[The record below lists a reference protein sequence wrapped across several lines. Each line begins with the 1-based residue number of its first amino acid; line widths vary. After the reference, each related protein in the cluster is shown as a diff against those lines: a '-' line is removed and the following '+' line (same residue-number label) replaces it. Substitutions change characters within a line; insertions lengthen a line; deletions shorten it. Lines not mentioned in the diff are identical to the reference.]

1 MTQRTPISKPNGS
14 PKPNGHAPH
23 QTFHEL
29 AASVDAGGILAAPA
43 ALLSAAGANP
53 DAYAEAAAAEDHVT
67 RSRKQGAAP
76 RLLPGAQT
84 EVTAM
89 LGTPAKRKSDPPL
102 MQETDIPLP
111 ADPGAFVDEI
121 HHEVDLWQQW
131 INLLKSDDEKIRQ
144 RAIERLTDL
153 KYKGLQPADDE
164 VPRVV
169 FDMPSSFGNNTPGS

>member
-1 MTQRTPISKPNGS
+1 MP
-14 PKPNGHAPH
+14 
-23 QTFHEL
+23 
-29 AASVDAGGILAAPA
+29 
-43 ALLSAAGANP
+43 
-53 DAYAEAAAAEDHVT
+53 
-67 RSRKQGAAP
+67 
-76 RLLPGAQT
+76 
-84 EVTAM
+84 VTAA
-89 LGTPAKRKSDPPL
+89 TKRKADPPI